1 MKVVGCT
8 ACPSGVAHTYMAAEA
23 LKKFCKKNHHECY
36 QEKNMVSKYTWKLK
50 EGVGL
55 KIN

>member
-23 LKKFCKKNHHECY
+23 LMLSG
-36 QEKNMVSKYTWKLK
+36 KNMVSKYTWKLK
-50 EGVGL
+50 EDVGL